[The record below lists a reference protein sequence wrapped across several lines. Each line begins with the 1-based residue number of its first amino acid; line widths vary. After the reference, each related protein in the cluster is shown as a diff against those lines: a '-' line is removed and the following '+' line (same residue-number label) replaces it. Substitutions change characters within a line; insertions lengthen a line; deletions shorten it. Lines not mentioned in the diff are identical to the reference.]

1 MIICGIELGGS
12 TASIVV
18 LDGSADDFSVVD
30 TGISKLEINDSES
43 AQDVISFFDSF
54 HSFVRNHNVEKI
66 GIKKRSP
73 KAKGKY
79 ASGPITFKMEGL
91 IQLCQDIEVVLIS
104 PNTISAKIRKKPP
117 PKAKIFKYQAEAYE
131 TAYTLLR
138 IEDG

>member
-91 IQLCQDIEVVLIS
+91 IQLCKDIEVVLIS

-138 IEDG
+138 IENG

>member
-1 MIICGIELGGS
+1 MIVCGIELSGS

-43 AQDVISFFDSF
+43 AQDVNSFFDSF
-54 HSFVRNHNVEKI
+54 HSFVRNHQIEKI
-66 GIKKRSP
+66 GIKKRSL

-91 IQLCQDIEVVLIS
+91 IQLCKDTEVVLIS
-104 PNTISAKIRKKPP
+104 PNTISAKIRKDPP
-117 PKAKIFKYQAEAYE
+117 PNVKIFKYQDEAYE

-138 IEDG
+138 LENG

>member
-1 MIICGIELGGS
+1 LIICGIELGGS

-18 LDGSADDFSVVD
+18 LDGLADDFSVVD

-66 GIKKRSP
+66 GIKKRST

-91 IQLCQDIEVVLIS
+91 IQLCKDTEVVLIS
-104 PNTISAKIRKKPP
+104 PNTISAKIRKDPL

-138 IEDG
+138 IENG